1 MLPLLGLRTTGRPA
15 RRDHGSHRTDPPAP
29 ELARSTATGRPFAD
43 RDEELELLAHELE
56 TMVKTARD
64 GERLKPA
71 KKQRQTVDFY
81 SVAALGCPRGGLI
94 TGVDETDRE
103 LGLTSDALQVNKGVV
118 LRVVGADQ
126 PAEGRRRLEQKDD
139 WEKKIA
145 AKFAVSSVEA
155 RAIVDFGEG
164 SPDGAS
170 TLGTDGLGS
179 NDARKAT
186 PLPGLKFVVIS
197 TGAWYVNPKIVEFCE
212 EARGVTSKELGDAL
226 GDWQKQ
232 HDASAPGVWSL
243 SSVKWKRAEENKL
256 DDDQLSDPD
265 VDVCA
270 ILRIDGQSEIH
281 SLLVQGREERLRVR
295 FPTKGEMLERSQVT
309 SLVQEAIGED
319 WAPVANFFEANK
331 SLESAGP
338 LKSAL
343 QKFVRI
349 RTERVA
355 LPGPAVVRSNL
366 FVASSFALLATKA
379 GDAYIAEL
387 HISVPG
393 HVAALKR
400 AAIVMVE
407 DALPEGGA
415 PVVQAVALL
424 ALVAGRGHV
433 CPLRGLVAVA
443 RALASCC
450 NSSDVFAFRSKPS
463 NATVP
468 SNKKAA
474 RIASDCIAELRS
486 FEGDLSMMRRFASY
500 DVLPV
505 NRSSAKHESIPWSH
519 LVDHHV
525 YPGIAHMCWSMQV
538 DADGT
543 GFRGRLARAI
553 FDGVTGFNPRVQG
566 NLLSSLLDVRQVR
579 TAQDLMMATVLT
591 LPKTAAGAAKR
602 TEEMNVDLPSGVLS
616 GAVGPVKVKVKT
628 TPQEDIQ
635 DDAGITKG
643 TKWELQVVIGIA
655 NADEKVIL
663 EPLQRGSLEDP
674 RMPPT
679 ASAIRKA
686 IAEVRTK
693 KLAIRSDLLSA
704 RFTEYAGGG
713 WTVGGEAWKYEADG
727 EANTTSV
734 LAKVLP
740 KPASTDLT
748 DDAAV
753 RYALLLEHVP
763 GGVCESAEDI
773 VKGYCADLGQQRSL
787 RMLSIMRGAVG
798 TFRMPTPARDGGI
811 AAGQAGAFDGDWEV
825 YRALV
830 LISRLVPGAFS
841 PKRPPVFEIR
851 SQALLLK
858 VCQWITAAARTDE
871 AVENARWSPSG
882 IFEGEGELKVNVT
895 DYGFQGE
902 LVRQMLVKDSS
913 AAITCPSH
921 FLVLPTGSGKTVVAS
936 WYALKYASTHNVNR
950 LLWMTVKA
958 TADTHVRDLSL
969 FFERR
974 LTVSKWP
981 DKTGDV
987 VVIPHEELSARGRE
1001 VLIEWC
1007 LERAANSFLVVDE
1020 VHRLFG
1026 STIKSSG
1033 ALRIADACQKSLLS
1047 TAIPPVFSP
1056 AHPLSAEWLRRSI
1069 TFPTRSETVAI
1080 AALSSAA
1087 VVEPYEKQTS
1097 YVPVAIDQA
1106 QRNEMLALV
1115 RSDASWSKLAEQAR
1129 GFAEGA
1135 FVERVLREAAADR
1148 LANPGGGVF
1157 VVADNGAEADRLVGI
1172 FNRTTKAARRPSG
1185 DGGVPSY
1192 QYDRDPSVAI
1202 LVEVKTRSEGY
1213 SLDRLG
1219 VTVTSVLASS
1229 PATRIQFRGRIARVA
1244 LQKRAVISYITIYP
1258 EGTILEFLLKRQAS
1272 LDQKMT
1278 SLGGL
1283 AALVLD
1289 FSKTFGSEAGV

>member
-1 MLPLLGLRTTGRPA
+1 MLPLLGLRTAPPGG
-15 RRDHGSHRTDPPAP
+15 DTDA
-29 ELARSTATGRPFAD
+29 
-43 RDEELELLAHELE
+43 ELELLTHELE
-56 TMVKTARD
+56 TMANTKATD
-64 GERLKPA
+64 GPSGSF
-71 KKQRQTVDFY
+71 KKQKQNLDFY
-81 SVAALGCPRGGLI
+81 SVAALGCPEGGLI
-94 TGVDETDRE
+94 SGVDETDRE
-103 LGLTSDALQVNKGVV
+103 LGLTDEALKVNKGVV

-126 PAEGRRRLEQKDD
+126 PAQGRRRLAQKDE
-139 WEKKIA
+139 WVA
-145 AKFAVSSVEA
+145 MVASKFAVSNLEA
-155 RAIVDFGEG
+155 RAIVDFGEW
-164 SPDGAS
+164 SPENAS
-170 TLGTDGLGS
+170 TLGIDGLGT

-186 PLPGLKFVVIS
+186 PLPGLKFVVVS
-197 TGAWYVNPKIVEFCE
+197 TGAWAVNQDIVDLCE
-212 EARGVTSKELGDAL
+212 EGTPVTSQELAEVLDN
-226 GDWQKQ
+226 WQRRN
-232 HDASAPGVWSL
+232 DASAPGIWSL

-256 DDDQLSDPD
+256 DADQLTDPD

-270 ILRIDGQSEIH
+270 VLGIGGQSEIH
-281 SLLVQGREERLRVR
+281 SLRIQGRGERLRVR
-295 FPTKGEMLERSQVT
+295 FPAKGEVLRRDQIGSLLE
-309 SLVQEAIGED
+309 EAVGED
-319 WAPVANFFEANK
+319 WAPVGYFFAANP

-338 LKSAL
+338 LKSAF

-349 RTERVA
+349 RTDRVA
-355 LPGPAVVRSNL
+355 IPDREVSSKL
-366 FVASSFALLATKA
+366 FVASTFALCATKA
-379 GDAYIAEL
+379 GDAYLPDL

-407 DALPEGGA
+407 DALPVGGA
-415 PVVQAVALL
+415 AVVQAVALL

-433 CPLRGLVAVA
+433 CPIGGLVAVA

-450 NSSDVFAFRSKPS
+450 DSGDVFAFRDKPS

-468 SNKKAA
+468 SNKTAA
-474 RIASDCIAELRS
+474 RVASDCITELRS
-486 FEGDLSMMRRFASY
+486 FEGDLEMMRKFASY
-500 DVLPV
+500 ETLPV
-505 NRSSAKHESIPWSH
+505 NQSQAKHASMPWFH
-519 LVDHHV
+519 LADHHV
-525 YPGIAHMCWSMQV
+525 YPGIAHLCWSMQV
-538 DADGT
+538 DANGT
-543 GFRGRLARAI
+543 GFKGRLGQAI
-553 FDGVTGFNPRVQG
+553 FNGVTGFNPRVQG
-566 NLLSSLLDVRQVR
+566 NPLSGLLEVRQVR
-579 TAQDLMMATVLT
+579 DAQQLLMATVLT
-591 LPKTAAGAAKR
+591 LPPTSAGAQTDTR
-602 TEEMNVDLPSGVLS
+602 ELTVDLPAGVLS
-616 GAVGPVKVKVKT
+616 GAVGPVGVTVKT
-628 TPQEDIQ
+628 TPQEDMQ

-643 TKWELQVVIGIA
+643 LKWELQVVLGIA
-655 NADEKVIL
+655 NVEEKVIL
-663 EPLQRGSLEDP
+663 KPLGRGSLEDP

-686 IAEVRTK
+686 VAEVRGK
-693 KLAIRSDLLSA
+693 KPTIHSDLLSA

-713 WTVGGEAWKYEADG
+713 WAVGGEAWKYEDSG
-727 EANTTSV
+727 ETNTTSV
-734 LAKVLP
+734 VAKVLP
-740 KPASTDLT
+740 DPASTNLA

-753 RYALLLEHVP
+753 RDALLLEHVP
-763 GGVCESAEDI
+763 GGVCASAEGI
-773 VKGYCADLGQQRSL
+773 VKGYCATLGQQASL

-798 TFRMPTPARDGGI
+798 TFRMPTPAKDGGI
-811 AAGQAGAFDGDWEV
+811 AAGQAGAFDGDWRV

-830 LISRLVPGAFS
+830 LISRAVPGAFS
-841 PKRPPVFEIR
+841 PKRPPVFEVR
-851 SQALLLK
+851 NQALLLK
-858 VCQWITAAARTDE
+858 VCQWITEAVRTDE
-871 AVENARWSPSG
+871 AVDNQRWSPEG
-882 IFEGEGELKVNVT
+882 IFEGQGELRVNVT

-902 LVRQMLVKDSS
+902 LVRQMLAKDSS

-969 FFERR
+969 FFEGR
-974 LTVSKWP
+974 LKVSKWP
-981 DKTGDV
+981 DSVGDV
-987 VVIPHEELSARGRE
+987 VVIPHEGLSAKGRD
-1001 VLIEWC
+1001 VLIDWC
-1007 LERAANSFLVVDE
+1007 LETAKTSFLVVDE

-1087 VVEPYEKQTS
+1087 VVEPYTKQTS
-1097 YVPVAIDQA
+1097 YVPVAIDQE
-1106 QRNEMLALV
+1106 QRNQMLTLI
-1115 RSDASWSKLAEQAR
+1115 RSDSSWPRLAEQAR
-1129 GFAEGA
+1129 GFAETS
-1135 FVERVLREAAADR
+1135 FVERVLQEAAADR

-1157 VVADNGAEADRLVGI
+1157 VVADNGAEADRLVAI

-1192 QYDRDPSVAI
+1192 QYDNDPSVAV

-1219 VTVTSVLASS
+1219 VTVSSVLASS

-1244 LQKRAVISYITIYP
+1244 LQKRKVIRYITIYP

-1283 AALVLD
+1283 ANLVTD
-1289 FSKTFGSEAGV
+1289 FAKTVGSAAGV

>member
-1 MLPLLGLRTTGRPA
+1 MLPLLELRTTPPGR
-15 RRDHGSHRTDPPAP
+15 RLVTDT
-29 ELARSTATGRPFAD
+29 EVEF
-43 RDEELELLAHELE
+43 LAHELE
-56 TMVKTARD
+56 TMVGKQGRQSEPSNST
-64 GERLKPA
+64 
-71 KKQRQTVDFY
+71 KKQKQEKSVDFY

-103 LGLTSDALQVNKGVV
+103 LGLTSEALQVNKGVV
-118 LRVVGADQ
+118 LRVVGANQ
-126 PAEGRRRLEQKDD
+126 PAEGARRPQDKDD
-139 WEKKIA
+139 WVRMVA
-145 AKFAVSSVEA
+145 AKFAVSNLEA
-155 RAIVDFGEG
+155 RAIVDSGED
-164 SPDGAS
+164 SPENAA

-179 NDARKAT
+179 SNDPRKAT
-186 PLPGLKFVVIS
+186 PLPGLKFVVVS
-197 TGAWYVNPKIVEFCE
+197 TGAWYVNPTIVEFCTKATE
-212 EARGVTSKELGDAL
+212 VTSKELGDAL

-232 HDASAPGVWSL
+232 DASAPGVWSL
-243 SSVKWKRAEENKL
+243 QSKKWKRAEENRL

-270 ILRIDGQSEIH
+270 ILKIEGESEVH
-281 SLLVQGREERLRVR
+281 SLRIQGRDERLRVR
-295 FPTKGEMLERSQVT
+295 FPVKGEMLERDQIA
-309 SLVQEAIGED
+309 SLIHEAIEED
-319 WAPVANFFEANK
+319 WTPVDGFFAANH
-331 SLESAGP
+331 SLESSGP

-349 RTERVA
+349 RTKNVA
-355 LPGPAVVRSNL
+355 LPEDREVSSRL
-366 FVASSFALLATKA
+366 FVASSFALCATEA
-379 GDAYIAEL
+379 GDAYLAEL

-407 DALPEGGA
+407 DGLPAGGA
-415 PVVQAVALL
+415 AVVQAVALL

-450 NSSDVFAFRSKPS
+450 DSTDVFAFRRVPP
-463 NATVP
+463 NATVD
-468 SNKKAA
+468 SDQTAA
-474 RIASDCIAELRS
+474 RVASDCITELRS
-486 FEGDLSMMRRFASY
+486 FEGDLAMMRQFASY
-500 DVLPV
+500 ATLPV
-505 NRSSAKHESIPWSH
+505 NRSAVRHESVPWSH
-519 LVDHHV
+519 LADHHV
-525 YPGIAHMCWSMQV
+525 YPGMAHMCWEMQV
-538 DADGT
+538 DKEGS
-543 GFRGRLARAI
+543 GFKGRLGRAI

-566 NLLSSLLDVRQVR
+566 NLLSDLLDVKEVR

-591 LPKTAAGAAKR
+591 LPRTSTGAPTR
-602 TEEMNVDLPSGVLS
+602 TQEMKVDLPSGVLS
-616 GAVGPVKVKVKT
+616 GAVGPVKVKVET
-628 TPQEDIQ
+628 TPQEDMQ

-686 IAEVRTK
+686 IDEVRGK
-693 KLAIRSDLLSA
+693 KLAIRSDLLPQTVA
-704 RFTEYAGGG
+704 EYSAGG
-713 WTVGGEAWKYEADG
+713 WNVGGEAWKFGDSE
-727 EANTTSV
+727 ETNTTSV
-734 LAKVLP
+734 VANILP
-740 KPASTDLT
+740 DPASTDLT
-748 DDAAV
+748 DDEAV
-753 RYALLLEHVP
+753 RSALLLEKVP
-763 GGVCESAEDI
+763 GGVCESAEAI
-773 VKGYCADLGQQRSL
+773 VKEYCSTLGQQQSL

-798 TFRMPTPARDGGI
+798 TFRMPIPAKDGGI
-811 AAGQAGAFDGDWEV
+811 ATGQAGAFDGDWKV

-851 SQALLLK
+851 NQGLLLK
-858 VCQWITAAARTDE
+858 VCQWITEAARTEE
-871 AVENARWSPSG
+871 AVENARWSPDG

-895 DYGFQGE
+895 DYGFQRE
-902 LVRQMLVKDSS
+902 LVRQMLAKDNS

-936 WYALKYASTHNVNR
+936 WYALKYASTHNVKR
-950 LLWMTVKA
+950 IIWMTVKA

-969 FFERR
+969 FFEGR

-981 DKTGDV
+981 DTAGDV
-987 VVIPHEELSARGRE
+987 VVIPHEELSARGRD
-1001 VLIEWC
+1001 VLIGWC
-1007 LERAANSFLVVDE
+1007 LETAKTAFLVVDE

-1087 VVEPYEKQTS
+1087 VVEPYTKQTI

-1106 QRNEMLALV
+1106 QRNQMLALI
-1115 RSDASWSKLAEQAR
+1115 RSDSSWTRLAEQAR
-1129 GFAEGA
+1129 GFAEA
-1135 FVERVLREAAADR
+1135 SFVERVLQEAAADR

-1157 VVADNGAEADRLVGI
+1157 VVADNGAEADRLVAI
-1172 FNRTTKAARRPSG
+1172 FSRSTTAARRPSG
-1185 DGGVPSY
+1185 DSGDGGLPSY

-1244 LQKRAVISYITIYP
+1244 LQKREIIKYITIYP
-1258 EGTILEFLLKRQAS
+1258 EGTILEFLLKRQSS
-1272 LDQKMT
+1272 LDQKMG

-1283 AALVLD
+1283 ATLVVD
-1289 FSKTFGSEAGV
+1289 FAKFTKRAEGE